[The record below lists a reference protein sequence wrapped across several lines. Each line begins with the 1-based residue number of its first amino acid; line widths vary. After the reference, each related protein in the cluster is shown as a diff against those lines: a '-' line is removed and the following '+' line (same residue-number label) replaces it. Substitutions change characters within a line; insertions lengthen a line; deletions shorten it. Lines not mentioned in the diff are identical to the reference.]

1 MQALANQQLPNIT
14 WEIVR
19 ANPVVESWTYPPR
32 IISRIHNII
41 YHELITQACTPERL
55 YQWNEGAAEE
65 YPEEYAKECEKY
77 KKSFQKSKN
86 NSERCFHTVLYR
98 KRMTAQMHAIIDWE
112 LMMRVCTPARL
123 FQWNEGAA
131 EEFPAEYLRECAKYK

>member
-1 MQALANQQLPNIT
+1 MQALANQQLPPINIT
-14 WEIVR
+14 WEIVQ
-19 ANPVVESWTYPPR
+19 ANPVVEWNYPPR
-32 IISRIHNII
+32 SRIHNFI
-41 YHELITQACTPERL
+41 YDELITRACTPKRL

-98 KRMTAQMHAIIDWE
+98 KRMTAQLHAIIDWE

-123 FQWNEGAA
+123 FQWNEDAA
-131 EEFPAEYLRECAKYK
+131 KEFPVDYLRECAKYK